1 MENILFTPHFRYQSL
16 FTPILLHKESV
27 SGSKTGTSWAYSDVM
42 QSSAF
47 FQAFAGPLHVPC
59 CTYSI
64 LPKFTVE
71 SCENES
77 IQDQCT
83 SMHAYICIITVWL
96 ASFETA
102 YRINGSNY
110 QLVLIRLFGILIET
124 EGFLHPYLISRPQV
138 GNQCT
143 STKATFCQ
151 EVRGKKDIAEQHLL
165 HSKSLVRTSKLLT
178 CK

>member
-1 MENILFTPHFRYQSL
+1 MGIQWCHAVKCFFPSFCMSL
-16 FTPILLHKESV
+16 
-27 SGSKTGTSWAYSDVM
+27 Y
-42 QSSAF
+42 
-47 FQAFAGPLHVPC
+47 VPC

-71 SCENES
+71 SCENEG

-83 SMHAYICIITVWL
+83 SMHAHIFCIITVWL

-102 YRINGSNY
+102 YRINGSDY
-110 QLVLIRLFGILIET
+110 QLVLIRLFGTLIET
-124 EGFLHPYLISRPQV
+124 EGFLHTYLISRPQT

-151 EVRGKKDIAEQHLL
+151 EEGEKNNAQQHLL
-165 HSKSLVRTSKLLT
+165 HPKLLVRTSELRT